1 MAGTEVALS
10 IALGVGLAA
19 AVGFRVF
26 LPMLV
31 MSIAAYSGHL
41 TLGSGFAWLGSA
53 PALLML
59 AVAALLEIV
68 AYYIPGVDNL
78 LDALATPAALIA
90 GTVVSAAVMADLP
103 PLVKWT
109 TAVIAGG
116 GAAGLTQGI
125 TSLLRLKST
134 TLTGGLGNHV
144 IASGELGGALGVSLL
159 ALAAPVL
166 AVALVAVFCWFAIRV
181 LRRLFRNSQTAPR
194 APCRISLRPA
204 PGPARCAPRGF
215 QAPHSLGVGTSR
227 AATRRHSRKARAAG
241 GSSPGARR
249 IAPTGPSMDF
259 SFTGRMASSPC
270 STSSSAT

>member
-1 MAGTEVALS
+1 MAGTDVALS

-19 AVGFRVF
+19 AAGFRVF

-31 MSIAAYSGHL
+31 MSIAAYTGHL
-41 TLGSGFAWLGSA
+41 TLGSGFAWLGTA

-59 AVAALLEIV
+59 GIAALLEIV

-78 LDALATPAALIA
+78 LDALAAPAALIA

-134 TLTGGLGNHV
+134 SLTAGLGNHV
-144 IASGELGGALGVSLL
+144 IASGELGGALALSLL

-181 LRRLFRNSQTAPR
+181 LRRLFRRRQAAEP
-194 APCRISLRPA
+194 PA
-204 PGPARCAPRGF
+204 A
-215 QAPHSLGVGTSR
+215 
-227 AATRRHSRKARAAG
+227 
-241 GSSPGARR
+241 
-249 IAPTGPSMDF
+249 
-259 SFTGRMASSPC
+259 
-270 STSSSAT
+270 

>member
-31 MSIAAYSGHL
+31 MSIAAYTGHL
-41 TLGSGFAWLGSA
+41 TLSSGFAWLASA
-53 PALLML
+53 PALLTL

-90 GTVVSAAVMADLP
+90 GTIVSAAVMADLP

-116 GAAGLTQGI
+116 GAAGLTQSI

-181 LRRLFRNSQTAPR
+181 LRRLFR
-194 APCRISLRPA
+194 
-204 PGPARCAPRGF
+204 
-215 QAPHSLGVGTSR
+215 
-227 AATRRHSRKARAAG
+227 RRQSV
-241 GSSPGARR
+241 PE
-249 IAPTGPSMDF
+249 PPS
-259 SFTGRMASSPC
+259 G
-270 STSSSAT
+270 